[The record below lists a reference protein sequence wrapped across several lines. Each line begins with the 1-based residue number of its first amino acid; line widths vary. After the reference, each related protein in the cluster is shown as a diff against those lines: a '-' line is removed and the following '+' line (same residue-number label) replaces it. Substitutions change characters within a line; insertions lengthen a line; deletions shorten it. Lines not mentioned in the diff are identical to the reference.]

1 MAAYI
6 LKMALF
12 VAVMLLA
19 APVVGGF
26 LSGTDRFFAA
36 RMQRRQ
42 GPPVLQPFYDLSKF
56 FQKKAY
62 IVNGLQHFL
71 VIGHLL
77 FLMMAIAIIYA
88 GQDILLAIFSL
99 TLAEMLLCI
108 AAFSASAPY
117 SNLSAQR
124 EMLQMACAEPVLLL
138 ICIGLY
144 LSSGSFMV
152 SDIVGQQLP
161 AIVKTP
167 GIFLAF
173 LVVLPIELRKS
184 PFDVS
189 TSHHA
194 HQEMVKGVTTDISG
208 KVLGIVELSEWYELF
223 LMATLIGLFFL
234 CTNPISIL
242 PALAA
247 ALMVLFMMTLCD
259 NVFPRVRWERMLAV
273 TWMTTLVAG
282 GGNMLLLMLLIN
294 V

>member
-1 MAAYI
+1 MATYI
-6 LKMALF
+6 LKTAII
-12 VAVMLLA
+12 VVVTLLA
-19 APVVGGF
+19 APLIGGL
-26 LSGTDRFFAA
+26 LSGTDRFFSA

-77 FLMMAIAIIYA
+77 FLMMSIGIIYA
-88 GQDILLAIFSL
+88 GQDILLAVFSL

-108 AAFSASAPY
+108 AAYSASAPY
-117 SNLSAQR
+117 SNMSAQR

-152 SDIVGQQLP
+152 SDIVSMELP

-167 GIFLAF
+167 GIFLSF
-173 LVVLPIELRKS
+173 LVILPIELRKS

-208 KVLGIVELSEWYELF
+208 SVLGVVELSEWYELF
-223 LMATLIGLFFL
+223 LMATLTGLFFL
-234 CTNPISIL
+234 CRSPLSLI
-242 PALAA
+242 PAIAA
-247 ALMVLFMMTLCD
+247 ALIVLFGMTLCD
-259 NVFPRVRWERMLAV
+259 NVFPRVRWERMLTV

-294 V
+294 K